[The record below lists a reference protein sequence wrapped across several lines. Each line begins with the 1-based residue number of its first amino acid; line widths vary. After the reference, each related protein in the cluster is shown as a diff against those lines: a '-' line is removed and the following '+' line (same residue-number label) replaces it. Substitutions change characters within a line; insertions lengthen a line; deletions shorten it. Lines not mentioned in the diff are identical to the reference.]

1 MDKIELANFLAWC
14 TIINYSLLMVWF
26 SVFTIGHDWLH
37 LMHGKWFDLTKEQFD
52 IVNYGGMA
60 LFKLFIFIFNLAPY
74 LALRIIA

>member
-14 TIINYSLLMVWF
+14 TIIDYSLLMLWF
-26 SVFTIGHDWLH
+26 SAFTIGHDWLH

-60 LFKLFIFIFNLAPY
+60 LFKLFIFLFNLVPY